1 MADLVRWNPAR
12 EMMSLREAMDRLFEE
27 SFLRPSWFGF
37 GDSAEAVLPLDI
49 YETDDQVVVKAAAP
63 GVSPKDIE
71 VTITGNV
78 LTIKGEMKAEE
89 KVEKGNYLRQERRYG
104 SFCRQVALPEG
115 VKTDNVQ
122 ATFKDGI
129 LSLELPKVE
138 AAKPKTVKVV
148 TK

>member
-1 MADLVRWNPAR
+1 M
-12 EMMSLREAMDRLFEE
+12 
-27 SFLRPSWFGF
+27 
-37 GDSAEAVLPLDI
+37 

>member
-27 SFLRPSWFGF
+27 SFLRPGWFGF
-37 GDSAEAVLPLDI
+37 ADPAEAMLPLDI
-49 YETDDQVVVKAAAP
+49 YETEDHVVVKAAAP

-78 LTIKGEMKAEE
+78 LTIKGEVKAEE

-104 SFCRQVALPEG
+104 SFCRQVALPDG

-122 ATFKDGI
+122 ATFKDGV
-129 LSLELPKVE
+129 LSLELPKTE
-138 AAKPKTVKVV
+138 TAKTKTVKVV
-148 TK
+148 VK

>member
-27 SFLRPSWFGF
+27 SFLRPSWFGI
-37 GDSAEAVLPLDI
+37 GDAAEAVLPLDI

-63 GVSPKDIE
+63 GVTPKDIE

-104 SFCRQVALPEG
+104 SFCRQVSLPEG

-122 ATFKDGI
+122 ATFKDGV
-129 LSLELPKVE
+129 LTLELPKVE

-148 TK
+148 AK